1 VTPVDDI
8 TVEVRRRS
16 GTSTVFQA
24 AEAIGA
30 FTYADADV
38 NGKPIG
44 LALLKNR
51 CSATSVVVILRHE
64 P

>member
-1 VTPVDDI
+1 MSPVTPVDDI
-8 TVEVRRRS
+8 TVEVKRRRS
-16 GTSTVFQA
+16 GTSMFFQA

-44 LALLKNR
+44 LAFYFKNR
-51 CSATSVVVILRHE
+51 AAAAAVAV
-64 P
+64 